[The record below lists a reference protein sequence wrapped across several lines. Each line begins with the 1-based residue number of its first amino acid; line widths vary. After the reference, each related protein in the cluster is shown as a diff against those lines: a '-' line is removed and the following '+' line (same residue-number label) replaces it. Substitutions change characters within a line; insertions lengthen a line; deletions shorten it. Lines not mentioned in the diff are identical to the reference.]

1 MTNYSLKPTDENAL
15 GLLKTDPIGRNKY
28 IRRFIQMLT
37 RMEDDCYTVALN
49 GDWGSGKTFFVK
61 QIKMILDA
69 YNSQSNMAAG
79 QRTAVQQ
86 CYGDASCP
94 NSYATVYYDAWAFDN
109 HDDPILSL
117 VYAALKSGCGEEP
130 EGKKNSIIETGVRVM
145 DVIKGT
151 NLTEIYEAFKN
162 QQPEKLTAEIEKT
175 EDLKDSIRA
184 FIDTLIQEKGNRLII
199 FIDEL
204 DRCKPDYA
212 IRLLERI
219 KHYFDDERI
228 TFVFSVNLNQLQW
241 TVKAY
246 YGNSFDATGYLEKFF
261 DISFTI
267 PPVDYRRFLWERLH
281 LDMDS
286 ITAQVCLAVIKQFHF
301 SMRQMERYI
310 RVMKI
315 IGMSGACEN
324 AISRDNMATAF
335 VGEYVMPILIGLQM
349 HDLDVYRDFR
359 TGKDCTPLTD
369 IFTSPDIPKCR
380 FLISGKE
387 VFIEDNNVRTQKGS
401 GYVTVKERLENT
413 YDALFLKTERVDVGQ
428 MTFSGRT
435 RAYLYET
442 ESILIPNGNFDFE

>member
-15 GLLKTDPIGRNKY
+15 ELLKTDPIQRKKY
-28 IRRFIQMLT
+28 VQRFAKILS

-69 YNSQSNMAAG
+69 YNPHSNMAAG

-86 CYGDASCP
+86 CYRDASCP

-130 EGKKNSIIETGVRVM
+130 EGKGNSLIEAAVRVI

-151 NLTEIYEAFKN
+151 NLAEIYEAFKN
-162 QQPEKLTAEIEKT
+162 HQPEKLTAEIEKT
-175 EDLKDSIRA
+175 EDIKDSIRA

-228 TFVFSVNLNQLQW
+228 TFVFSVNLTQLQW
-241 TVKAY
+241 TVKSY

-261 DISFTI
+261 DLPFTL
-267 PPVDYRRFLWERLH
+267 PPTDYECFLQNRLN
-281 LDMDS
+281 LDSDS
-286 ITAQVCLAVIKQFHF
+286 ITGQVCLAIIKQFHF

-310 RVMKI
+310 RIVKI
-315 IGMSGACEN
+315 AGSIDACKSVAGREEK
-324 AISRDNMATAF
+324 ARAF
-335 VGEYVMPILIGLQM
+335 VEEAVIPILIGLQM
-349 HDLDVYRDFR
+349 HDLDMYREFKNGYSSKVMIDILTSPDVLQCGFLIEADETFR
-359 TGKDCTPLTD
+359 TGETLQRNKNHVEMRD
-369 IFTSPDIPKCR
+369 
-380 FLISGKE
+380 
-387 VFIEDNNVRTQKGS
+387 
-401 GYVTVKERLENT
+401 RLQEA
-413 YDALFLKTERVDVGQ
+413 YEALFLKTGRVDVGK
-428 MTFSGRT
+428 MTFSNHT
-435 RAYLYET
+435 REYLYEA
-442 ESILIPNGNFDFE
+442 ESILISDNKFDFE

>member
-69 YNSQSNMAAG
+69 YNPQSNMDEE
-79 QRTAVQQ
+79 QRKAVQQ
-86 CYGDASCP
+86 CYRDNSCP
-94 NSYATVYYDAWAFDN
+94 DSYATVYYDAWAFDN

-117 VYAALKSGCGEEP
+117 VYTTLKSGCGEEP
-130 EGKKNSIIETGVRVM
+130 EGKGNSLIEAAIRVI

-151 NLTEIYEAFKN
+151 NLTEIYGAFKN

-228 TFVFSVNLNQLQW
+228 TFVFSVNLTQLQW
-241 TVKAY
+241 TVKSY

-261 DISFTI
+261 DLLFTL
-267 PPVDYRRFLWERLH
+267 PPTDYERFLQNRLN
-281 LDMDS
+281 LDSDS
-286 ITAQVCLAVIKQFHF
+286 ITGQVCLAIIKQFHF

-310 RVMKI
+310 RIVKI
-315 IGMSGACEN
+315 ADSIDACKSVVGREEK
-324 AISRDNMATAF
+324 ARAF
-335 VGEYVMPILIGLQM
+335 VEEAVIPILIGLQM
-349 HDLDVYRDFR
+349 HDLDMYREFKNGYSSKVMIDILTSPDVLQCGFLIDADETFR
-359 TGKDCTPLTD
+359 TGETLQRNKNHVEMRD
-369 IFTSPDIPKCR
+369 
-380 FLISGKE
+380 
-387 VFIEDNNVRTQKGS
+387 
-401 GYVTVKERLENT
+401 RLQEA
-413 YDALFLKTERVDVGQ
+413 YEALFLKTGRVDVGK
-428 MTFSGRT
+428 MTFSNHT
-435 RAYLYET
+435 REYLYEA
-442 ESILIPNGNFDFE
+442 ESILISDNKFDFE

>member
-15 GLLKTDPIGRNKY
+15 ELLKTDPIQRKKY
-28 IRRFIQMLT
+28 VQRFAKILS

-69 YNSQSNMAAG
+69 YNPQSNMAAG

-86 CYGDASCP
+86 CYRDASCP

-130 EGKKNSIIETGVRVM
+130 EGKGNSLIEAAVRVI

-151 NLTEIYEAFKN
+151 NLAEIYEAFKN
-162 QQPEKLTAEIEKT
+162 HQPEKLTAEIEKT
-175 EDLKDSIRA
+175 EDIKDSIRA

-228 TFVFSVNLNQLQW
+228 TFVFSVNLTQLQW
-241 TVKAY
+241 TVKSY

-261 DISFTI
+261 DLPFTL
-267 PPVDYRRFLWERLH
+267 PPTDYERFLQNRLN
-281 LDMDS
+281 LDSDS
-286 ITAQVCLAVIKQFHF
+286 ITGQVCLAIIKQFHF

-310 RVMKI
+310 RIVKI
-315 IGMSGACEN
+315 AGSIDACKSVVGREKK
-324 AISRDNMATAF
+324 ARAF
-335 VGEYVMPILIGLQM
+335 VEEAVIPILIGLQM
-349 HDLDVYRDFR
+349 HDLDMYREFKNGYSSKVMIDILTSSDVLQCGFLIEADETFR
-359 TGKDCTPLTD
+359 TGETLQRNKNHVEMRD
-369 IFTSPDIPKCR
+369 
-380 FLISGKE
+380 
-387 VFIEDNNVRTQKGS
+387 
-401 GYVTVKERLENT
+401 RLQEA
-413 YDALFLKTERVDVGQ
+413 YEALFLKTGRVDVGK
-428 MTFSGRT
+428 MTFSNHT
-435 RAYLYET
+435 REYLYEA
-442 ESILIPNGNFDFE
+442 ESILISDNKFDFE

>member
-15 GLLKTDPIGRNKY
+15 ELLKTDPIQRKKY
-28 IRRFIQMLT
+28 VQRFTKILS

-130 EGKKNSIIETGVRVM
+130 EGKGNSLIEAAVRVI

-151 NLTEIYEAFKN
+151 NLAEIYEAFKN
-162 QQPEKLTAEIEKT
+162 HQPEKLTAEIEKA
-175 EDLKDSIRA
+175 EDI
-184 FIDTLIQEKGNRLII
+184 N
-199 FIDEL
+199 DEL

-228 TFVFSVNLNQLQW
+228 TFVFSVNLTQLQW
-241 TVKAY
+241 TVKSY

-261 DISFTI
+261 DLLFTL
-267 PPVDYRRFLWERLH
+267 PPTDYERFLQNRLN
-281 LDMDS
+281 LDSDS
-286 ITAQVCLAVIKQFHF
+286 ITGQVCLAIIKQFHF

-310 RVMKI
+310 RIVKI
-315 IGMSGACEN
+315 AGSIDACKSVVGREEK
-324 AISRDNMATAF
+324 ARAF
-335 VGEYVMPILIGLQM
+335 VEEAVIPILIGLQM
-349 HDLDVYRDFR
+349 HDLDMYREFKNGYSSKVMIDILTSPDVLQCGFLIEADEIFR
-359 TGKDCTPLTD
+359 TGETLQRNKNHVEMRD
-369 IFTSPDIPKCR
+369 
-380 FLISGKE
+380 
-387 VFIEDNNVRTQKGS
+387 
-401 GYVTVKERLENT
+401 RLQEA
-413 YDALFLKTERVDVGQ
+413 YEALFLKTGRVDVGK
-428 MTFSGRT
+428 MTFSNHT
-435 RAYLYET
+435 REYLYEA
-442 ESILIPNGNFDFE
+442 ESILISDNKFDFE

>member
-15 GLLKTDPIGRNKY
+15 ELLKTDSIQRKKY
-28 IRRFIQMLT
+28 VQRFAKILS

-69 YNSQSNMAAG
+69 YNPHSNMAAG

-86 CYGDASCP
+86 CYRDASCP

-130 EGKKNSIIETGVRVM
+130 EGKGNSLIEAAVRVI

-151 NLTEIYEAFKN
+151 NLAEIYEAFKN
-162 QQPEKLTAEIEKT
+162 HQPEKLTAEIEKT
-175 EDLKDSIRA
+175 EDIKDSIRA

-228 TFVFSVNLNQLQW
+228 TFVFSVNLTQLQW
-241 TVKAY
+241 TVKSY

-261 DISFTI
+261 DLSFTL
-267 PPVDYRRFLWERLH
+267 PPTDYERFLQNRLN
-281 LDMDS
+281 LDSDS
-286 ITAQVCLAVIKQFHF
+286 ITGQVCLAIIKQFHF

-310 RVMKI
+310 RIVKI
-315 IGMSGACEN
+315 AGSIDACKSVAGREEK
-324 AISRDNMATAF
+324 ARAF
-335 VGEYVMPILIGLQM
+335 VEEAVIPILIGLQM
-349 HDLDVYRDFR
+349 HDLDMYREFKNGYSSKVMIDILTSPDVLQCGFLIEADETFR
-359 TGKDCTPLTD
+359 TGETLQRNKNHVEMRD
-369 IFTSPDIPKCR
+369 
-380 FLISGKE
+380 
-387 VFIEDNNVRTQKGS
+387 
-401 GYVTVKERLENT
+401 RLQEA
-413 YDALFLKTERVDVGQ
+413 YEALFLKTGRVDVGK
-428 MTFSGRT
+428 MTFSNHT
-435 RAYLYET
+435 REYLYEA
-442 ESILIPNGNFDFE
+442 ESILISDNKFDFE

>member
-1 MTNYSLKPTDENAL
+1 
-15 GLLKTDPIGRNKY
+15 
-28 IRRFIQMLT
+28 
-37 RMEDDCYTVALN
+37 MEDDCYTVALN

-130 EGKKNSIIETGVRVM
+130 EGKGNSLIEAAVRVI

-151 NLTEIYEAFKN
+151 NLAEIYEAFKN
-162 QQPEKLTAEIEKT
+162 HQPEKLTAEIEKA
-175 EDLKDSIRA
+175 EDIKDSIRA

-228 TFVFSVNLNQLQW
+228 TFVFSVNLTQLQW
-241 TVKAY
+241 TVKSY

-261 DISFTI
+261 DLLFTL
-267 PPVDYRRFLWERLH
+267 PPTDYERFLQNRLN
-281 LDMDS
+281 LDSDS
-286 ITAQVCLAVIKQFHF
+286 ITGQVCLAIIKQFHF

-310 RVMKI
+310 RIVKI
-315 IGMSGACEN
+315 AGSIDACKSVVGREEK
-324 AISRDNMATAF
+324 ARAF
-335 VGEYVMPILIGLQM
+335 VEEAVIPILIGLQM
-349 HDLDVYRDFR
+349 HDLDMYREFKNGYSSKVMIDILTSPDVLQCGFLIEADEIFR
-359 TGKDCTPLTD
+359 TG
-369 IFTSPDIPKCR
+369 
-380 FLISGKE
+380 
-387 VFIEDNNVRTQKGS
+387 
-401 GYVTVKERLENT
+401 
-413 YDALFLKTERVDVGQ
+413 
-428 MTFSGRT
+428 
-435 RAYLYET
+435 ET
-442 ESILIPNGNFDFE
+442 